1 MQIFLRSASL
11 LECKTFL
18 ASFVRRLE
26 FDGQQVRIEYTIP
39 VTLGDE
45 STARS
50 EAPNVGRIGSPSRR
64 HVIVFLRLSMS
75 HIVQPLR

>member
-50 EAPNVGRIGSPSRR
+50 EAPNVGRIGSPSR
-64 HVIVFLRLSMS
+64 IKLASLSLDRS
-75 HIVQPLR
+75 LVNLLK